1 MKFVQ
6 AMGLA
11 VVLLLCVAACN
22 NDSQDNASSSVAT
35 SVVAEAEA
43 PAATQ
48 TSVVEQAPEPPQ
60 TEMDDQV
67 LSDQMPSL
75 DQFRNFVMTGLIEE
89 NGVSEASAQ
98 CVGDNISEDLFERYM
113 VAALDNA
120 EAAQPYSL
128 IWYYLLLVADLDNA
142 EAAQPVFAELFQIQ
156 SSCLTPEELE
166 KMGIAPAD
174 G

>member
-1 MKFVQ
+1 MKFIQ
-6 AMGLA
+6 SMGLA
-11 VVLLLCVAACN
+11 VVLLLCVVACN
-22 NDSQDNASSSVAT
+22 NDSKDNASSSVAT
-35 SVVAEAEA
+35 SAVAEAEA

-48 TSVVEQAPEPPQ
+48 TSVVEQAPEPPPTAMAEQAPEPPQ

-89 NGVSEASAQ
+89 NGVSESSAQ

-113 VAALDNA
+113 VA
-120 EAAQPYSL
+120 
-128 IWYYLLLVADLDNA
+128 DLDNP

-166 KMGIAPAD
+166 MMGIAPAD